1 MHSEKKIGLALSGGG
16 YRAAIYHL
24 GTLKKLESLGVLSKI
39 DKLSTISGGSITG
52 AVYCLHQGDFESFEK
67 KMFNSLTTKNVIKY
81 VLSSWKFIR
90 FALATLLV
98 LISFL
103 VLQVTSISYISIPIL
118 AAYFFVLLKYQFEV
132 LPISE
137 IIEEAYNEFFFDGA
151 VLSDLHDHPE
161 VAIGST
167 NLQTQRQFTFSKRK
181 MEDSTYAYMKP
192 SVLFDGSQFP
202 VARAVIASSCVPFAF
217 TPVVIDKIF
226 YKNPGQFGMV
236 DPRLVDG
243 GVYDNQGAHK
253 LTQKGSSYKC
263 DIVIISDAGNKLP
276 FEKFYNNT
284 FILLLRTVD
293 LFMTRIK
300 HFQMV
305 ENLYKR
311 SKIIV
316 SFQSI
321 GWDLENCIRGFSD
334 SLEKENIR
342 KDLIEYHELREEW
355 LASPREYKEQIIN
368 HLKDK
373 CAFANISS
381 RGLDEEQL
389 QKMRKVG
396 TNLTPIKMELAKDL
410 MTHAE
415 LITEL
420 QIRLYCP
427 EILEN
432 NAIRN

>member
-39 DKLSTISGGSITG
+39 DRLSTISGGSITG
-52 AVYCLHQGDFESFEK
+52 AAYCLHQGDFESFEK
-67 KMFNSLTTKNVIKY
+67 KMFDSLATKNVIKY
-81 VLSSWKFIR
+81 VLTSWKFMR
-90 FALATLLV
+90 FALPTLLV
-98 LISFL
+98 FITFF
-103 VLQVTSISYISIPIL
+103 VLQFTRISYISIPIL
-118 AAYFFVLLKYQFEV
+118 AAYFFILFKFQFRV

-137 IIEEAYNEFFFDGA
+137 IIEEAYNEFFFAGA
-151 VLSDLHDHPE
+151 VLSDLHDAPE
-161 VAIGST
+161 IAIGST

-181 MEDSTYAYMKP
+181 MEDSKYAYMKP
-192 SVLFDGSQFP
+192 PILFDGNQFP

-217 TPVVIDKIF
+217 TPVVIDEKF
-226 YKNPGQFGMV
+226 YKNPEQFGMV

-263 DIVIISDAGNKLP
+263 EIVIISDAGNKLP

-305 ENLYKR
+305 ENIYKG
-311 SKIIV
+311 SKTIV

-321 GWDLENCIRGFSD
+321 GWDLENCIPGFFD
-334 SLEKENIR
+334 NLAKGIIR
-342 KDLIEYHELREEW
+342 KDLIEYHELPEEW
-355 LASPREYKEQIIN
+355 AASPREYKEEIIN

-373 CAFANISS
+373 CDFTAISS
-381 RGLDEEQL
+381 QGLDEERQ

-410 MTHAE
+410 MTQAE

-427 EILEN
+427 EIL
-432 NAIRN
+432 